1 MAVALA
7 NIIMVNIEE
16 EILKQSAHKPLVW
29 KRFVDDVFSLW
40 NITKDEVGALLS
52 RQ

>member
-16 EILKQSAHKPLVW
+16 EILRQSTHKPLVW

-40 NITKDEVGALLS
+40 NITKDEVDALLS